1 MIKCFIIVFLCI
13 IIFLHIIKIYLIIH
27 VKKKK
32 HKYSNLTYNKKKN
45 LIKKNFKL
53 IKEKKIKLFKIH
65 NNIFRKRDKK
75 NINLDLN
82 FLDSVI
88 SIDLEKKTIHVEALI
103 TFNDLINYTLKYNL
117 IPKTI
122 SEFKYITIGG
132 AVSGLGIESSSFK
145 YGLVH
150 DMVFELDV
158 LIGTG
163 EIITVNKYKN
173 SDLYFG
179 LPNSYGTFGY
189 IISAKLELIEVKPYV
204 QLTNISFNSP
214 NKFIKEIKKYEK
226 NNPDDIDFLD
236 GLILSKD
243 KLFLMKGKM
252 ISKVPKN
259 LSKYQINIYYKSISK
274 KKRDYMTIKDYIW
287 RYNSNGFYL
296 GGIFENKLFRFYLG
310 SLLSL
315 PKLKKISNIPLINK
329 FLVKKTEIITNDLS
343 IDLDNFVNF
352 LNWYDNKLQVYPVW
366 ICPYIC
372 LKSNTFFN
380 CNKKIR
386 LDFGIGFGV
395 EKKYDE
401 NHKNDK
407 NHYKKLIDKKM
418 YDTKNTK
425 GLYSNTFLS
434 KKKFWKLYDS
444 HKKYGLLKKKYDPQN
459 RFYNLYE
466 KAVKNK

>member
-1 MIKCFIIVFLCI
+1 MIKLFLIIFLCI

-82 FLDSVI
+82 FLDRVI

-274 KKRDYMTIKDYIW
+274 KKRDYMTIKDYI
-287 RYNSNGFYL
+287 
-296 GGIFENKLFRFYLG
+296 
-310 SLLSL
+310 
-315 PKLKKISNIPLINK
+315 
-329 FLVKKTEIITNDLS
+329 
-343 IDLDNFVNF
+343 
-352 LNWYDNKLQVYPVW
+352 
-366 ICPYIC
+366 
-372 LKSNTFFN
+372 
-380 CNKKIR
+380 
-386 LDFGIGFGV
+386 
-395 EKKYDE
+395 
-401 NHKNDK
+401 
-407 NHYKKLIDKKM
+407 
-418 YDTKNTK
+418 
-425 GLYSNTFLS
+425 
-434 KKKFWKLYDS
+434 
-444 HKKYGLLKKKYDPQN
+444 
-459 RFYNLYE
+459 
-466 KAVKNK
+466 